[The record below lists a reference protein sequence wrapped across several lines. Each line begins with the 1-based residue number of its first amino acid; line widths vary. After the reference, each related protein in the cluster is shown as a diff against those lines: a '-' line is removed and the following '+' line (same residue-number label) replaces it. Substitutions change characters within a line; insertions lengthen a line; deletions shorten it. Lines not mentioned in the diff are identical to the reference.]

1 MTKPVTF
8 SAVLLAAGHSTRMGT
23 DKALLPMEGRP
34 LWERQVEVLRA
45 AGAREIFFSARPEQ
59 FWVPAGA
66 RVVRDPVPD
75 AGPLAGI
82 AAALALCG
90 ETHLAVLA
98 VDLPRME
105 PAWFTRLLSA
115 CTPGVGAVGR
125 RESFFEPLA
134 AIYPRELLPAAEAAL
149 AGGEY
154 SLQRLLT
161 TAAAQFNVRE
171 ITDQEAGWFENLNEP
186 SVP

>member
-1 MTKPVTF
+1 MSASSKF
-8 SAVLLAAGHSTRMGT
+8 GAVLLAGGRSSRMGT
-23 DKALLPMEGRP
+23 DKALLPVAGRP
-34 LWERQVEVLRA
+34 LWQRQVEVLRA
-45 AGAREIFFSARPEQ
+45 AGAGEIIFSARPEQ
-59 FWVPAGA
+59 TWVPAGA

-75 AGPLAGI
+75 AGPLSGI
-82 AAALALCG
+82 AAALAMCG

-105 PAWFTRLLSA
+105 PAWFARLLA
-115 CTPGVGAVGR
+115 TCTPGVGAVGR
-125 RESFFEPLA
+125 RDGFYEPLA

-149 AGGEY
+149 TRGDY

-161 TAAAQFNVRE
+161 GAADQFHVRD
-171 ITDQEAGWFENLNEP
+171 IKDQEAGWFENWNEP